1 MYIDGNGMQI
11 PCAAV
16 HRAGGWTFAGE
27 GVEDVNGA
35 FVLRADDG
43 TLLREFNTSDW
54 LRVVRGTGSLMLTD
68 APEPVAPPEPAEPE
82 PGELEILQ
90 AENKTLKAQVQALS
104 EQQGFYEDCI
114 AEMASVVYA

>member
-1 MYIDGNGMQI
+1 MSAIINKNTKQYQSQSNRCYPENWMGDGWI
-11 PCAAV
+11 AV
-16 HRAGGWTFAGE
+16 PPELEAQARACCPYCLLE
-27 GVEDVNGA
+27 IENGA
-35 FVLRADDG
+35 LVDITPLAR
-43 TLLREFNTSDW
+43 
-54 LRVVRGTGSLMLTD
+54 
-68 APEPVAPPEPAEPE
+68 PEPEPTEPE

>member
-1 MYIDGNGMQI
+1 MYILLTNNIVTEII
-11 PCAAV
+11 PDENPVFPGIPIAQRYPADFV
-16 HRAGGWTFAGE
+16 AGLLH
-27 GVEDVNGA
+27 V
-35 FVLRADDG
+35 ADD
-43 TLLREFNTSDW
+43 TEVAQHWVHDPETQTFFEPP
-54 LRVVRGTGSLMLTD
+54 

-90 AENKTLKAQVQALS
+90 AENKRLTAQVNALS

>member
-1 MYIDGNGMQI
+1 MYIDGNGVQI

-16 HRAGGWTFAGE
+16 HRAGGWTFAGA

-35 FVLRADDG
+35 FVLRTDDG
-43 TLLREFNTSDW
+43 ILLREFNTSDW

-68 APEPVAPPEPAEPE
+68 APEPE
-82 PGELEILQ
+82 
-90 AENKTLKAQVQALS
+90 AENKRLTAQVNALS
-104 EQQGFYEDCI
+104 EQQAFYEDCI

>member
-1 MYIDGNGMQI
+1 MYIDRNGMQI
-11 PCAAV
+11 PCTAV
-16 HRAGGWTFAGE
+16 HRAGSWTLTGA

-68 APEPVAPPEPAEPE
+68 APEPAAPADPVTPE
-82 PGELEILQ
+82 PGEIEVLQ
-90 AENKTLKAQVQALS
+90 AENKTLKAQVNALS
-104 EQQGFYEDCI
+104 EQQAFYEDCI